1 MKNKLH
7 ERGAMM
13 NGDNELA
20 IFKNDFD
27 HYKKETDN
35 KIKKLE
41 VTTAE
46 QEKRI
51 QLMERSKEKTDFQY
65 EQIMEM
71 LRTLN
76 EKTIPDLTKQ
86 IQEIKDKPNQH
97 YNTVIT
103 SIISAIVGGAVG
115 FVVNKI
121 LGK

>member
-1 MKNKLH
+1 
-7 ERGAMM
+7 M

-20 IFKNDFD
+20 ILKNDFE
-27 HYKKETDN
+27 HYKKETDS

-41 VTTAE
+41 VTIDE

-86 IQEIKDKPNQH
+86 IQEIKDKPNQR

-115 FVVNKI
+115 FAVNKI

>member
-1 MKNKLH
+1 
-7 ERGAMM
+7 M
-13 NGDNELA
+13 NEDNELA
-20 IFKNDFD
+20 ILKNDFE
-27 HYKKETDN
+27 HYKNETDT
-35 KIKKLE
+35 KVKRLE
-41 VTTAE
+41 LVINE

-51 QLMERSKEKTDFQY
+51 QLIERSKEKTDFQY

-86 IQEIKDKPNQH
+86 IQEIKDRPNQR

-103 SIISAIVGGAVG
+103 SIISAIVGGTVG
-115 FVVNKI
+115 FVINKI